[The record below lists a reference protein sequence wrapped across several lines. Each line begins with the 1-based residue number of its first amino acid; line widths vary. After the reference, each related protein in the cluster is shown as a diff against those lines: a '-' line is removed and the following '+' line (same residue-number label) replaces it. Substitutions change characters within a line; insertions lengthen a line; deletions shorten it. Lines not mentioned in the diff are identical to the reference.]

1 MLKRE
6 TGLLIGLGAGLG
18 KFFTDTPVPRQKAL
32 RLSGLRGEVVSFQV
46 IYSAPFVGEVA
57 VHVSGRGS
65 ERLQARRIGLAH
77 VEHPTYAAPASDRIG
92 RAPGFYPDPL
102 MPDAE
107 YRAFPG
113 QTRGIWFT
121 YRIPER
127 ANAGRSRFT
136 IRLKAKERKS
146 TTWQPLGSVRVAID
160 VIGAA
165 LPKQRLKVIHWFHND
180 CLMSHYGFEA
190 WSPEH
195 WRMVAPY
202 LRNAAEHGI
211 NTITTP
217 VFTPP
222 LDTAVGT
229 ERPTVQLV
237 DVTVTGKDSYRFNFA
252 RLGKWMDLC
261 RRCGM
266 TGFEISHLFTQWG
279 AKCAPKIVAKVKGRE
294 RRIFGWQTAAA
305 GPRYRK
311 FLLRFL
317 PKLVAFLRSKRALG
331 CSYLHVSDEPS
342 VRDLAQYG
350 ACRGILRQGAPEL
363 PVVEAL
369 SNIEFYEHGHVDRP
383 CPATDHA
390 QPFLD
395 RKVPHCW
402 TYYCCG
408 QTDRVSNRFMD
419 FPSARNRILGWQLYK
434 FGFEGFLQWGYN
446 HWYDRLSDVLIDPY
460 TNSHAGRPLPPGDG
474 FVVYPGEEGPVDSI
488 RWEIWREGI
497 QDMRALCLLERLAGQ
512 EPSAEIKRL
521 LALTPIRSMKV
532 YPRSP
537 DWILRT
543 REGVND
549 AIARLLK

>member
-1 MLKRE
+1 MSQH
-6 TGLLIGLGAGLG
+6 GPAIGLSPSLG
-18 KFFTDTPVPRQKAL
+18 KFFTHSPVPRRNTL
-32 RLSGLRGEVVSFQV
+32 TLSGLRGEVVSFQV
-46 IYSAPFVGEVA
+46 IYRAPFVGEA
-57 VHVSGRGS
+57 QMAVSGPHA
-65 ERLQARRIGLAH
+65 ERLHARRIALAH
-77 VEHPTYAAPASDRIG
+77 VEHPTYYAAAADRIG
-92 RAPGFYPDPL
+92 TAPGFYPDPL

-107 YRAFPG
+107 YRTFPG

-127 ANAGRSRFT
+127 AKPGRLRFT
-136 IRLKAKERKS
+136 IRLKAKERRG
-146 TTWQPLGSVRVAID
+146 TTWQPVGSVRVAIE
-160 VIGAA
+160 VTPAA
-165 LPKQRLKVIHWFHND
+165 LPRQRLKVIHWFHND

-190 WSPEH
+190 WSPAH
-195 WRMVAPY
+195 WRMVQPY
-202 LRNAAEHGI
+202 LRNAAEHGV

-237 DVTVTGKDSYRFNFA
+237 DVTVTGKDAYRFGFR
-252 RLGKWMDLC
+252 RLEKWMDLC
-261 RRCGM
+261 RACGM

-279 AKCAPKIVAKVKGRE
+279 ANFAPKIVANVNGRQ
-294 RRIFGWQTAAA
+294 RRIFGWDTPAT

-311 FLLRFL
+311 FLLQFL
-317 PKLVAFLRSKRALG
+317 PKLVACLRRKRALR

-342 VRDLAQYG
+342 VRNLAQYG
-350 ACRGILRQGAPEL
+350 ACRDILRQGAPEL

-395 RKVPHCW
+395 RRVPHCW

-408 QTDRVSNRFMD
+408 QVDGVSNRFMD
-419 FPSARNRILGWQLYK
+419 FPSSRNRILGWQLYK

-460 TNSHAGRPLPPGDG
+460 TNSHVGRPLPPGDG
-474 FVVYPGEEGPVDSI
+474 FVVYPGKEGPVDSL
-488 RWEIWREGI
+488 RWEVWREGL
-497 QDMRALCLLERLAGQ
+497 QDMRALRLLETLADGDPAPQ
-512 EPSAEIKRL
+512 IKRL
-521 LALTPIRSMKV
+521 LALKPIRSLKV
-532 YPRSP
+532 YPRSA

-543 REGVND
+543 REAVNR
-549 AIARLLK
+549 AIARLAR